1 MTSDD
6 FCPFLTPPP
15 PLIRCFISAPLL
27 IKSDLAE
34 PPSPTYHL
42 TSYMDGP
49 LRFNPKQTEGE
60 GIKMQPLQQ
69 LSLFSRTKFTLT
81 VLFELKRRIKCCLNS

>member
-15 PLIRCFISAPLL
+15 PLIRCFVSEPYF

-34 PPSPTYHL
+34 PPSPLASDVIYGRPLIEKKHPTKY
-42 TSYMDGP
+42 TTGVSEQGRVDG
-49 LRFNPKQTEGE
+49 QVIGE
-60 GIKMQPLQQ
+60 GGTSFQ
-69 LSLFSRTKFTLT
+69 
-81 VLFELKRRIKCCLNS
+81 NH